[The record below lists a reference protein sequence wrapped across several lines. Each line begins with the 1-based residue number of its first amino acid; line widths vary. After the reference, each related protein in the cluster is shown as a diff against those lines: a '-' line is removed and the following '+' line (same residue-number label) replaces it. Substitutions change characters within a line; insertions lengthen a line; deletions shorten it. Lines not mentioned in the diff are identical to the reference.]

1 MSFDFNKYFKLKKVS
16 FSNIN
21 NIILIPSNND
31 YKEYNL
37 IYELWYSENDY
48 IKFKDDFINEINILY
63 KLYPTLNIE
72 EVKYKLYNVSSNDY
86 S

>member
-1 MSFDFNKYFKLKKVS
+1 MSFDFNKYFKLKKVT

-37 IYELWYSENDY
+37 IYELWYSEKDY

-63 KLYPTLNIE
+63 KLYPTSTIE
-72 EVKYKLYNVSSNDY
+72 EVKYKLYNVSNNDC

>member
-1 MSFDFNKYFKLKKVS
+1 MSFDFNKYFKLKKVT
-16 FSNIN
+16 FSNID

-31 YKEYNL
+31 YKEYKL
-37 IYELWYSENDY
+37 IYELWYSEKDY
-48 IKFKDDFINEINILY
+48 IKFKNDFINEINILY

-72 EVKYKLYNVSSNDY
+72 EVKYKLNNVSNNDY

>member
-1 MSFDFNKYFKLKKVS
+1 MSFDFNKYFKLKKVT

-37 IYELWYSENDY
+37 IYELWYSEKDY
-48 IKFKDDFINEINILY
+48 IKFKNDFFNEINILY
-63 KLYPTLNIE
+63 KLYPTSTIE
-72 EVKYKLYNVSSNDY
+72 EVKYKLYNVSSNDC

>member
-1 MSFDFNKYFKLKKVS
+1 MIFDCNNYFKLKKVT

-31 YKEYNL
+31 YREYNL
-37 IYELWYSENDY
+37 IYELWYSEKDY
-48 IKFKDDFINEINILY
+48 IKFKNDFLNEINILY
-63 KLYPTLNIE
+63 KLYPTSTIE
-72 EVKYKLYNVSSNDY
+72 ELKYKLYNVSNNDC